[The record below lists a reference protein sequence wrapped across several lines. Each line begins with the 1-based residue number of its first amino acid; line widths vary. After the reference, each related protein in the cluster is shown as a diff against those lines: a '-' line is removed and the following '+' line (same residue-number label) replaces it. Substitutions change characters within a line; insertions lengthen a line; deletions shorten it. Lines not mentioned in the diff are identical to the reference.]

1 MLRGACFRT
10 PYTTNISHS
19 KSYTSIST
27 SNNASLKDK
36 SLPYHVIFSW
46 RYPSSDGISEN
57 EKFRE
62 ARNPRAHCSLA
73 YNFCNL
79 RQISW
84 EGCRNSFHSC
94 FLTFPPARQSACFF
108 DVQTS
113 NIELRGGAEEKI
125 QKIKNYSCER

>member
-1 MLRGACFRT
+1 MLRGAGFRT
-10 PYTTNISHS
+10 PCTTNISHS

-36 SLPYHVIFSW
+36 SLPYHVILSW

-73 YNFCNL
+73 YNFSNL

-84 EGCRNSFHSC
+84 EGCRNIRFILTSHPSPLLNNPRA
-94 FLTFPPARQSACFF
+94 FLTSKHA
-108 DVQTS
+108 TL
-113 NIELRGGAEEKI
+113 NYEEG
-125 QKIKNYSCER
+125 QKKRFRK